1 MNSVLM
7 NMLEK
12 YDIKNAE
19 DETNAI
25 KEITQEII

>member
-19 DETNAI
+19 IYMTI
-25 KEITQEII
+25 SFIYQKIHP